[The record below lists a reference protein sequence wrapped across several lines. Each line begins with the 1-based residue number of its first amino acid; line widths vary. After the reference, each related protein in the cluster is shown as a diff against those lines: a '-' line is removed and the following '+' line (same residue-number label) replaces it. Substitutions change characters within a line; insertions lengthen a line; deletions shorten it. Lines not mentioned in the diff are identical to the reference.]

1 MDIKTLIAGTA
12 IGAIVVGSAWVIC
25 TKSNVEEECIKRE
38 VKSEVQEQVSYNQD
52 EKRVLELEKIEKKY
66 FEEYKSEGNEVTIR
80 NTSGTNFKKIEFKI
94 GDVTYELYNVLKDES
109 YKIVSYDL
117 DAKNNL
123 KVISIDY
130 EIPNYYP
137 EEVDLT
143 LNITTDKISGKVI
156 NNGQRDLYPSQVIV
170 FLKDS
175 KGNTIQKT
183 IEYAG
188 CFFEGLVIKPNAEF
202 EFELDIPSE
211 YTLARNKGII
221 FRYSDLE
228 FRMYDTKIIEKM

>member
-52 EKRVLELEKIEKKY
+52 EKRVLEVEKIEKKY
-66 FEEYKSEGNEVTIR
+66 FEEYKSEGNIPEQLVDE
-80 NTSGTNFKKIEFKI
+80 KIEFKI